1 MSLIIITSILMTTII
16 MMTSYNKT
24 SNKLLIPMIISM
36 PLLANI
42 TNSSKIINL
51 TEPKWL
57 SVTYMELPFNINL
70 DVQSITFSLVALFI
84 TTNIITFS
92 NYYMEK
98 DKNIKTFKN
107 MLIIFL
113 MFMLILLTANNMV
126 QIFIGWEGVGIMSFL
141 LISWWTTR
149 NLANAAAM
157 QAIIYNRVGDMG
169 LIVAAAFAITCSSS
183 MNFQHMTLNSTNSLM
198 LSIGLL
204 LAAAG
209 KSAQL
214 GMHPWLPA
222 AMEGPTPVSA
232 LLHSSTMV
240 VAGVYLMMRVA
251 PLMAK
256 INFLSNLAILG
267 ASTALFASTVA
278 MFQNDLKKVIAYST
292 TSQLGLMMF
301 SIGVGQPLLALF
313 HMTTHGFFK
322 ALLFMCSGSL
332 IHNNTDD
339 QDART
344 NNNTMKE
351 SPISLACMVTG
362 SLALM
367 GTPFLAG
374 FYSKDLI
381 IEFAAKSSTNMF
393 AFTMITMATAL
404 TAAYSTRL
412 IKLITEKTSNNT
424 PLKMKNE
431 PKKLMYPLLTLS
443 GGALISGWML
453 INFINENTQE
463 EHPLPTSVKTLAL
476 IISILAVT
484 TTIQW
489 KSETKSKFFYKTW
502 FFTDMNHT
510 NPANMTMK
518 NMLAGSFMTGDQGW
532 LEIMG
537 PMGTTQSLTTL
548 SKKTTIKPSKI
559 KTHMG
564 ILILSLMMAL
574 IMF

>member
-1 MSLIIITSILMTTII
+1 MSLIIITTTLLTTTI
-16 MMTSYNKT
+16 MMIAPTKT
-24 SNKLLIPMIISM
+24 SNKLLIPTMLSL
-36 PLLANI
+36 PLLMNI

-51 TEPKWL
+51 AEPKWL
-57 SVTYMELPFNINL
+57 SVMYMELPFNINL
-70 DVQSITFSLVALFI
+70 DMQSITFSLVALFI
-84 TTNIITFS
+84 TMNIIMFS

-98 DKNIKTFKN
+98 DKNIQKFKN
-107 MLIIFL
+107 MLIVFL
-113 MFMLILLTANNMV
+113 MFMLVLLTANNMV

-141 LISWWTTR
+141 LISWWATR

-169 LIVAAAFAITCSSS
+169 LIVAAAFTITCSSS
-183 MNFQHMTLNSTNSLM
+183 MNFQHMTLNNTNSLM

-240 VAGVYLMMRVA
+240 VAGVYLMMRMA

-332 IHNNTDD
+332 IHNNMDD

-344 NNNTMKE
+344 NNNIMKE
-351 SPISLACMVTG
+351 SPISLACMITG

-393 AFTMITMATAL
+393 AFMMIIIATAL

-412 IKLITEKTSNNT
+412 IKMITEKTSNNT
-424 PLKMKNE
+424 PLKMKDE
-431 PKKLMYPLLTLS
+431 PKKLIYPLLTLS
-443 GGALISGWML
+443 TGALISGWVL
-453 INFINENTQE
+453 INFISENTQE
-463 EHPLPTSVKTLAL
+463 EHPLPTPMKILAL
-476 IISILAVT
+476 TISVLAVT
-484 TTIQW
+484 ATTKW
-489 KSETKSKFFYKTW
+489 KSEIKSKFLYKTW
-502 FFTDMNHT
+502 FFTDLNHSK
-510 NPANMTMK
+510 PAHATFK
-518 NMLAGSFMTGDQGW
+518 NMLKGSFMAGDQGW
-532 LEIMG
+532 LETMG
-537 PMGTTQSLTTL
+537 PLGVTHTLTDL

-559 KTHMG
+559 KTHMCV
-564 ILILSLMMAL
+564 LIFSMVIAL
-574 IMF
+574 LLL